1 MRVGIKNKSLDIND
15 INSKLDEMLKDE
27 PCKRESI
34 IAAINEAR
42 EQKNAARDRMEST
55 TDDKEFTSAAK
66 DMEEAEKRET
76 LKKRLLNKLD
86 TTARMDESEYKEIV
100 TACTSMVTAARDTA
114 RERIKK
120 AMQEINDAFNDYYSV
135 SDLANETLIK
145 LDSAAHVLQSEYG
158 NRWNSYATRY
168 DRGNAAGVFTDD
180 VINTQIMHNS
190 IYCAAFKANN
200 TAYPEKYF

>member
-76 LKKRLLNKLD
+76 LKKD
-86 TTARMDESEYKEIV
+86 
-100 TACTSMVTAARDTA
+100 C
-114 RERIKK
+114 
-120 AMQEINDAFNDYYSV
+120 
-135 SDLANETLIK
+135 
-145 LDSAAHVLQSEYG
+145 
-158 NRWNSYATRY
+158 
-168 DRGNAAGVFTDD
+168 
-180 VINTQIMHNS
+180 
-190 IYCAAFKANN
+190 
-200 TAYPEKYF
+200 